1 MIVYWHCGASIPF
14 KYASRCTFD
23 THLINPPHSHYDEW
37 LLIQIISTSL
47 ATPPPPPPKKK
58 KTLRGPSRQ
67 SCHIF
72 EVWRSYDSLLEIHG
86 SKQY

>member
-47 ATPPPPPPKKK
+47 ATPK

-67 SCHIF
+67 SYHIF
-72 EVWRSYDSLLEIHG
+72 EVWRSYDSLLEILG